1 MNPIIQIRNLKKT
14 FYSQT
19 RDVKNIKA
27 VDGISLDIHEGE
39 VLGILGPNGA
49 GKTTFLNILSTLL
62 LPDSG
67 LVQIDGITLVPKH
80 FTQLRKILNMS
91 SGHPN
96 FPWSLTVE
104 ENLKFYAL
112 LYGLQGRAQ
121 SHKIGE
127 LKEMFNLHA
136 IFHQRFDEL
145 SSGSKQKVSL
155 AKALLN
161 DPRIIFLDEPTVGL
175 DPDVARRIRER
186 ILDVFRK
193 KKLTILLTTHNMAE
207 AETMSSRIAFI
218 RHGRLLRLAK
228 PAELKQMEA
237 RTSLEEVFLKLV
249 AQKENVEDEKAFF
262 SSEVLVPC
270 PKEAFG
276 KHSFLDFKDISSWF
290 QRTFAFTYRN
300 YKFAVRNFFAFVELI
315 FWPLVS
321 LVSIGLMGNF
331 LELKENA
338 LAFVMTGAI
347 AAGVLQV
354 TQLDVAYSLLYEVWS
369 KSMKHTFLTPV
380 GLSENLFGSW
390 VIGIARGSII
400 FVILS
405 LCATFLFG
413 FHFPSL
419 GILAIFLLGIF
430 CSALLLGLLVSVLI
444 LTFGQKA
451 EITAWMFAYL
461 FMLVSGIYYPVDTLP
476 SFFYYLAQ
484 LLPITYFLEFFRAS
498 FGFKPL
504 FSLGLMKGFALSALY
519 LCLGL
524 QAMRYA
530 FYQARKKGTIVRLS
544 E

>member
-14 FYSQT
+14 FTSQT
-19 RDVKNIKA
+19 SGIDKIKA
-27 VDGISLDIHEGE
+27 VDGISLDILQGE

-62 LPDSG
+62 LADSG
-67 LVQIDGITLVPKH
+67 MVQIDGVPLAPKY
-80 FTQLRKILNMS
+80 FKRLRKILNMS

-96 FPWSLTVE
+96 FPWSLTVD

-112 LYGLQGRAQ
+112 LYGLRGGALE
-121 SHKIGE
+121 SKLGE
-127 LKEMFNLHA
+127 LKEMFNLGPIA
-136 IFHQRFDEL
+136 RQRFDEL

-161 DPRIIFLDEPTVGL
+161 DPKIIFLDEPTVGL
-175 DPDVARRIRER
+175 DPDVAMKIRER
-186 ILDVFRK
+186 ILDVFKR

-207 AETMSSRIAFI
+207 AEAMSNRIAFI

-228 PAELKQMEA
+228 PADLKALEGRA
-237 RTSLEEVFLKLV
+237 SLEEVFLKLV
-249 AQKENVEDEKAFF
+249 AQREEVQGEKAFF
-262 SSEVLVPC
+262 SAEAMASSSSESI
-270 PKEAFG
+270 KEHAIVDS
-276 KHSFLDFKDISSWF
+276 KSMRLWF

-321 LVSIGLMGNF
+321 LVSIGLMGHF

-400 FVILS
+400 FGILS
-405 LCATFLFG
+405 VCATFLFG
-413 FHFPSL
+413 FHFPSI
-419 GILAIFLLGIF
+419 GILAVFLFGIF
-430 CSALLLGLLVSVLI
+430 SSALLLGLLVSVLI

-461 FMLVSGIYYPVDTLP
+461 FMLVSGIYYPVNTLP
-476 SFFYYLAQ
+476 PFFYYLAQ

-498 FGFKPL
+498 FGFEPL
-504 FSLGLMKGFALSALY
+504 FSFGLVKGFLLIVVY
-519 LCLGL
+519 LILGL

-530 FYQARKKGTIVRLS
+530 FYQARKKGIIVRLS